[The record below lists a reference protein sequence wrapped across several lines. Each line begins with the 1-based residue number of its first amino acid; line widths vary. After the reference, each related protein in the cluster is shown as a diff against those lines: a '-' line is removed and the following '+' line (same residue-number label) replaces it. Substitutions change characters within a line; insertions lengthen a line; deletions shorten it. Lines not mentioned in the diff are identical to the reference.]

1 MDNDINDISISVSSS
16 SSSSDDSFHSINIPL
31 DETLHT
37 TFSDV
42 VKNFNAVHINAQSIP
57 AHFSDMLDSFTDN
70 NIHAIFVSESWLK
83 PCLPSIA
90 YSLPGFHLIR
100 CDRTGRG
107 GGGVAIY
114 LRTHIP
120 FNIVC
125 SSNSSNEAEFL
136 FLEITLSH
144 SKVLLGVF
152 YSPSSSVDY
161 FSSFE
166 YLLENLTPSFNHTI
180 IMGDFNTCLLKND
193 SRAYRLKSVASA
205 CNLNILPLQAT
216 HFFPNCNPSLLDLIL
231 VSSPE
236 HVSKFGQHTADA
248 FSFHNLLYLS
258 YKIRPPKLK
267 RRILMQRNFGAIDM
281 DRLRKDASECDWS
294 SIANIGC
301 VNIQIQEFN
310 QLVLDLY
317 DRHAPIRPVR
327 VRHLPA
333 PWLTEDI
340 RAIINKKNNTKTK
353 FKKDP
358 DRYRDNYVRIRN
370 LCNKMCREA
379 QRRHIHKSVE
389 NGDPAKVWKFLKSL
403 GVGKKHNESSTSID
417 IENLNRH
424 FCSSSIVVPNDKL
437 KTLYYLSSLPTP
449 DYTPFVFGQL
459 SDCDVERSL
468 LSISSNA
475 LGTDNI
481 SRAMIMPILDI
492 LLPTITFL
500 FNNSLSSGIFPH
512 IWKEAFIIPL
522 PKKNIPTV
530 FSDYRPISILP
541 FLSKALEKLVHQQLN
556 LFLSKNNLLNP
567 LQSGFRAGHS
577 TTTALVKI
585 SDDIRFGMDSSEL
598 TVLTLLDFS
607 NAFNTVDFDILL
619 QLMTSLNISPT
630 AIEWFRSYLVGRRQ
644 RIRIN
649 DSLSSWC
656 STSAGVPQGGVLSPL
671 LFALFINNITSQ
683 LRSSYHLYADDL
695 QIYCRAP
702 LINISVAVNT
712 INEDLERIS
721 VWSKSY
727 GLAVNPTK
735 TQVIIIGSPSY
746 ISRMALND
754 LPSVV
759 FNGMK
764 LNYSDR
770 VKNLGICFDS
780 TLSWSPQIAEISR
793 RMFAATGSLYRLR
806 KVLPMDTKIALAH
819 TLLLPI
825 LDYADSCYS
834 NVTEE
839 QLNKL
844 ERLQNLCI
852 RFIFGLRKYDHVS
865 QYRTRLKWL
874 SIRLRRNWHILSL
887 LYSILF
893 NPVTPHY
900 LKERFMF
907 LGESN
912 SNSYSLRSTDN
923 LQLIIPTHSS
933 SFYSKSFSVQAVRL
947 WNSLPTS
954 IRCAQSLP
962 IFKNLV
968 KAHYLSL

>member
-1 MDNDINDISISVSSS
+1 
-16 SSSSDDSFHSINIPL
+16 
-31 DETLHT
+31 
-37 TFSDV
+37 
-42 VKNFNAVHINAQSIP
+42 
-57 AHFSDMLDSFTDN
+57 
-70 NIHAIFVSESWLK
+70 
-83 PCLPSIA
+83 
-90 YSLPGFHLIR
+90 
-100 CDRTGRG
+100 
-107 GGGVAIY
+107 
-114 LRTHIP
+114 
-120 FNIVC
+120 
-125 SSNSSNEAEFL
+125 
-136 FLEITLSH
+136 
-144 SKVLLGVF
+144 
-152 YSPSSSVDY
+152 
-161 FSSFE
+161 
-166 YLLENLTPSFNHTI
+166 
-180 IMGDFNTCLLKND
+180 
-193 SRAYRLKSVASA
+193 
-205 CNLNILPLQAT
+205 
-216 HFFPNCNPSLLDLIL
+216 
-231 VSSPE
+231 
-236 HVSKFGQHTADA
+236 
-248 FSFHNLLYLS
+248 
-258 YKIRPPKLK
+258 
-267 RRILMQRNFGAIDM
+267 MQRNFGAIDM

-301 VNIQIQEFN
+301 VNLQIQEFN

-340 RAIINKKNNTKTK
+340 RAIINKKNNAKTK

-500 FNNSLSSGIFPH
+500 FNNSLSS
-512 IWKEAFIIPL
+512 
-522 PKKNIPTV
+522 
-530 FSDYRPISILP
+530 
-541 FLSKALEKLVHQQLN
+541 
-556 LFLSKNNLLNP
+556 
-567 LQSGFRAGHS
+567 GHS

-806 KVLPMDTKIALAH
+806 PLNLSNYYKDT
-819 TLLLPI
+819 
-825 LDYADSCYS
+825 LDTS
-834 NVTEE
+834 NVTHEGKGWTN
-839 QLNKL
+839 LN
-844 ERLQNLCI
+844 Q
-852 RFIFGLRKYDHVS
+852 IF
-865 QYRTRLKWL
+865 
-874 SIRLRRNWHILSL
+874 
-887 LYSILF
+887 
-893 NPVTPHY
+893 
-900 LKERFMF
+900 
-907 LGESN
+907 
-912 SNSYSLRSTDN
+912 
-923 LQLIIPTHSS
+923 
-933 SFYSKSFSVQAVRL
+933 SKSLFG
-947 WNSLPTS
+947 NILPGLHRSRVPTG
-954 IRCAQSLP
+954 
-962 IFKNLV
+962 
-968 KAHYLSL
+968 